1 MALPLRLR
9 PCPAMTPSL
18 HILWRDEHMVAVY
31 KPAGWL
37 VHRTGLDAGET
48 RFVMQTLRDQLGQ
61 HVYPVHRLDK
71 GTCGVLVMALHSDAA
86 RALSQAFEHHATHKR
101 YLAMVRGWAPE
112 AIDVDHALRPDDAP
126 PDAAVQD
133 AHTRFRRLKQA
144 TLHEASDAQFAS
156 TRVSLVEATPTT
168 GRRHQIRRHLKHLA
182 HPIIG
187 DATHGKGPINRWWAE
202 RLGQQRLWLH
212 AWQLSVPHPVT
223 GVAMAFDSGLAWPGP
238 GVWGSNLSAIAAHD
252 GLHASPCADWQ
263 HLFTRLAW
271 EDAPEAHTPPDCTP
285 MHSPK
290 RLGPGS

>member
-1 MALPLRLR
+1 MHRTAPRRTALSLHMP
-9 PCPAMTPSL
+9 PSL
-18 HILWRDEHMVAVY
+18 HILWRDEHLVAVY

-86 RALSQAFEHHATHKR
+86 RALSQAFEQHNTTKT
-101 YLAMVRGWAPE
+101 YLALVRGWAPAQIE
-112 AIDVDHALRPDDAP
+112 VDHALRPDDAP

-133 AHTRFRRLKQA
+133 AHTRFACLAQL
-144 TLHEASDAQFAS
+144 TLPEASDPRFAH
-156 TRVSLVEATPTT
+156 TRASLVMAQPTT

-187 DATHGKGPINRWWAE
+187 DATHGKGPLNRWWAE

-212 AWQLSVPHPVT
+212 AWQLAVPHPMT
-223 GVAMAFDSGLAWPGP
+223 GAPLVFDSGLALPAAWAGVHAIDPGTLHDTP
-238 GVWGSNLSAIAAHD
+238 APFDGWTQLLSL
-252 GLHASPCADWQ
+252 GLWNPQ
-263 HLFTRLAW
+263 RTT
-271 EDAPEAHTPPDCTP
+271 APVGLRAPALP
-285 MHSPK
+285 S
-290 RLGPGS
+290 